1 MSKELKARKSAKDV
15 VPEKQEHLLNVVSS
29 KVTLEEKTTALD
41 NLLARVA
48 SDHVVDMGTNTTHL
62 DQPVQTN
69 TLTNQQQN
77 NPQAS

>member
-15 VPEKQEHLLNVVSS
+15 QPEKQEHLLNVVSS

-48 SDHVVDMGTNTTHL
+48 SDHVVDMGTNTTPL

-69 TLTNQQQN
+69 TLTN
-77 NPQAS
+77 

>member
-48 SDHVVDMGTNTTHL
+48 SDHVVDMGTNTTPL

-69 TLTNQQQN
+69 TLTN
-77 NPQAS
+77 